1 MHRLIMVKDKS
12 SEIHRGESVIKGS
25 GCEKVLGI
33 KIDSKIHF

>member
-1 MHRLIMVKDKS
+1 MLLIMVKDES
-12 SEIHRGESVIKGS
+12 SEIHNGESIIKGS

>member
-1 MHRLIMVKDKS
+1 MLLIMVKDKS